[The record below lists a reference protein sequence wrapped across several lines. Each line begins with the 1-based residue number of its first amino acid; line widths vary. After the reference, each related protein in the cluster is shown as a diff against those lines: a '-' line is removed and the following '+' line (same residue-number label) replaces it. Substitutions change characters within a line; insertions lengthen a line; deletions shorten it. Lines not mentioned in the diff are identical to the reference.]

1 MIDPDNFTVS
11 SDIGRICVQG
21 EGAWR
26 RQLQKMNVLPF
37 FSRAEQRPFK
47 IPVQVPADK
56 TRIECFAEQGELL
69 QFLRKTPEIELS
81 KKPELSI
88 STQNKTRVYC
98 LFFPR
103 SDKHYN

>member
-1 MIDPDNFTVS
+1 MIDPDNFTVSSDIGRICAQGEGAWRRRLVIDPDNFRVS

-47 IPVQVPADK
+47 IPVHVPD
-56 TRIECFAEQGELL
+56 
-69 QFLRKTPEIELS
+69 ELS
-81 KKPELSI
+81 
-88 STQNKTRVYC
+88 
-98 LFFPR
+98 FFFL
-103 SDKHYN
+103 D